1 MLGSVFHVTG
11 AKSNKEDEATEQ
23 IYAINAPKIF
33 LETLSARSTTVI
45 FAITYIA
52 FIVGFGID
60 INAAYKGFTSSDVVL
75 PGINSSPNTW
85 NGTVKS
91 LTNVISVSLTVRQSN
106 FTALDLVNQTD
117 SSTHYDATI
126 WACYVDV
133 GCGQNFQE
141 SGGFDNANIWHQV
154 LSTRENLIY
163 APSKEESV
171 LTTWELIPTTFQN
184 QESIPA
190 RGKVRSYFFH
200 IEYKQFSSQLFASTS
215 SDTPTAFYTVNILT
229 RPGSSV
235 TSGTFSVILLLVV
248 CCTLVGFIY
257 VMVKQQ
263 KKWLTEQKWVCY
275 YLAALIIFIN
285 PIYCAIIWQQ
295 DVSPTLVFA
304 FYFFD
309 AMGQAAFFV
318 VWLLFAD
325 SINRKAMSHYRFYIP
340 KILIG
345 FSIFVTS
352 IVVLVYQFPSVS
364 PPNSTNSKRNPS
376 QAVIDWSPELQYSFT
391 AVSITVL
398 LLMSIW
404 VFYWLTTLFL
414 TGRQL
419 NTLPYMNTRYL
430 QLSYRFFLLQ
440 AYLLAAYFVFQYC
453 FIIYFLLRETASGGV
468 KNIVELTDYL
478 NALSRQQ
485 TQLFGKVVFLTVYAL
500 VLAFLFLPAS
510 LGGGDLATTLAST
523 YVLTEKEMKRVVR
536 TRRLAISNVRNVLA
550 GVVQKIVDAKAEVF
564 CVETAITFCNMSFEA
579 YYDSVNL
586 KTVAG
591 YDTKEMDLKK
601 YGYELIDTIYRPDH
615 ETFCIIARHV
625 SLNKLVVCFRGTSC
639 KQHWSDN
646 LNYTQRELLLPDLTD
661 LDATDGLGENIEVH
675 IERERNAST
684 TSEIEMGPT
693 TPLSDSADVERHRTD
708 DNIINL
714 SPTPASFHETPV
726 ELNRVGSFKYDAS
739 SNHKHVQPTLR
750 DNWRR
755 ASVLHHTEG
764 RISSIQHPPLSIIRR
779 VAYLISF
786 FSFFYT

>member
-1 MLGSVFHVTG
+1 MPGPAFPVEG
-11 AKSNKEDEATEQ
+11 AKSNKDNEATEQ

-33 LETLSARSTTVI
+33 LETLSARSTTII
-45 FAITYIA
+45 FAVTYIA

-75 PGINSSPNTW
+75 PGINSSPNSW

-91 LTNVISVSLTVRQSN
+91 LANVISVSLTVRQSN
-106 FTALDLVNQTD
+106 FTALDLVNQTA
-117 SSTHYDATI
+117 SSTSYDATI
-126 WACYVDV
+126 WACYMAQ
-133 GCGQNFQE
+133 GCGQNFDE
-141 SGGFDNANIWHQV
+141 SGGFDGTNIWHQV
-154 LSTRENLIY
+154 LSSKKNIIY
-163 APSKEESV
+163 VPPKEESV
-171 LTTWELIPTTFQN
+171 TTTWELIPTTFQN

-190 RGKVRSYFFH
+190 RGKVRSYFFQ
-200 IEYKQFSSQLFASTS
+200 IEYTQISSELFASTTADS
-215 SDTPTAFYTVNILT
+215 NEVPTAFYTVNVLT

-257 VMVKQQ
+257 VMVKQK

-295 DVSPTLVFA
+295 EVSPTLVFA

-325 SINRKAMSHYRFYIP
+325 SINRKAMSHLRFYLP

-364 PPNSTNSKRNPS
+364 PANSTNSKRNPS

-404 VFYWLTTLFL
+404 VFYWLITLFL

-453 FIIYFLLRETASGGV
+453 FIIYLLLRETASGGV

-485 TQLFGKVVFLTVYAL
+485 TQLFGKVVFLAVYAL

-510 LGGGDLATTLAST
+510 LVDSDLATTLAST

-536 TRRLAISNVRNVLA
+536 TRRLAISNVRHVLA

-564 CVETAITFCNMSFEA
+564 CVETAITFCNISFEA
-579 YYDSVNL
+579 YYDSLNL
-586 KTVAG
+586 KTGAG

-601 YGYELIDTIYRPDH
+601 YGYEMIDTIYRPDH

-646 LNYTQRELLLPDLTD
+646 LNYSQRELMLPALTD
-661 LDATDGLGENIEVH
+661 LDSIDGLGDNIEIH
-675 IERERNAST
+675 DERERNATT
-684 TSEIEMGPT
+684 TSELEMGPI
-693 TPLSDSADVERHRTD
+693 TPLSGSIDVEQPHTD
-708 DNIINL
+708 DKIINIRQNTL
-714 SPTPASFHETPV
+714 SFHGANV
-726 ELNRVGSFKYDAS
+726 ELNREGSSKNSVS
-739 SNHKHVQPTLR
+739 STHRHVQPTLR

-755 ASVLHHTEG
+755 ASVVHHTEG
-764 RISSIQHPPLSIIRR
+764 K
-779 VAYLISF
+779 SF
-786 FSFFYT
+786 FRRLFLQFVW

>member
-1 MLGSVFHVTG
+1 MPGPVFPIAG
-11 AKSNKEDEATEQ
+11 AKYNKEDEATEQ

-33 LETLSARSTTVI
+33 LETLSARSTTII
-45 FAITYIA
+45 FAVTYIA
-52 FIVGFGID
+52 FIVGFAID
-60 INAAYKGFTSSDVVL
+60 INAAYKGFTSADVVL

-91 LTNVISVSLTVRQSN
+91 LANVISISLTVRQSN
-106 FTALDLVNQTD
+106 FTQLDLVNQTA
-117 SSTHYDATI
+117 SRTYFNATI
-126 WACYVDV
+126 WACYMDQ
-133 GCGQNFQE
+133 GCGQNFDE
-141 SGGFDNANIWHQV
+141 SGGFDGMDVWHQV
-154 LSTRENLIY
+154 LSSKENLIY
-163 APSKEESV
+163 APLKEENV

-190 RGKVRSYFFH
+190 RGKVRSYYFH
-200 IEYKQFSSQLFASTS
+200 IEYTQTSSELFASTS
-215 SDTPTAFYTVNILT
+215 FNSNEAPTAFYTVNVLT

-248 CCTLVGFIY
+248 CFTLVGFIY
-257 VMVKQQ
+257 VMVQQQ

-295 DVSPTLVFA
+295 DVAPTLVFA

-325 SINRKAMSHYRFYIP
+325 SINRKAMSHFRFYVP

-352 IVVLVYQFPSVS
+352 VVVLVYQFPSVS

-404 VFYWLTTLFL
+404 VFYWLITLFL

-453 FIIYFLLRETASGGV
+453 FIIYLLLRETASGGV
-468 KNIVELTDYL
+468 QNIVELTDYL

-485 TQLFGKVVFLTVYAL
+485 TQLFGKVVFLAVYAL

-510 LGGGDLATTLAST
+510 LGGSDLATTLAST
-523 YVLTEKEMKRVVR
+523 YVLTEKEMKRVVK

-579 YYDSVNL
+579 YYDSLNL

-646 LNYTQRELLLPDLTD
+646 LNYTQRELLLPALTD
-661 LDATDGLGENIEVH
+661 LDATDGLGENIEIN
-675 IERERNAST
+675 IERERNTTT
-684 TSEIEMGPT
+684 TSEIEMGLI
-693 TPLSDSADVERHRTD
+693 TPLSGSVDVEQPHTD
-708 DNIINL
+708 DNIIQI
-714 SPTPASFHETPV
+714 TPNPLSFHETPV
-726 ELNRVGSFKYDAS
+726 ELSRVGSFKNSA
-739 SNHKHVQPTLR
+739 HRHVQPTLR

-764 RISSIQHPPLSIIRR
+764 KSLLDQT
-779 VAYLISF
+779 YLITH
-786 FSFFYT
+786 FSTESLI